1 MEVDTI
7 LAMRVSVGYCCVWWN
22 SKLVITEYININD
35 LVEIMVGELESI
47 T

>member
-7 LAMRVSVGYCCVWWN
+7 LAMRVSVRGCCVWWN

-35 LVEIMVGELESI
+35 LV
-47 T
+47 